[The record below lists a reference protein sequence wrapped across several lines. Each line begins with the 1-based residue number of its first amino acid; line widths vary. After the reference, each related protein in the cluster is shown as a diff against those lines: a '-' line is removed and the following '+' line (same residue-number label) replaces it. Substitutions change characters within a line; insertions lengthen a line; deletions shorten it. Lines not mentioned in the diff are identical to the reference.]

1 MLLKLITAVIIVSSI
16 VLSSAQPTPQCIEA
30 YNATFNNVSTITC
43 SGAYYALI
51 LGSATNEQMMMVCN
65 ASQQCNN
72 MIENVINVCGNTV
85 SY

>member
-1 MLLKLITAVIIVSSI
+1 MTVVIIVSPV
-16 VLSSAQPTPQCIEA
+16 VLSLAQPTPQCIEA
-30 YNATFNNVSTITC
+30 YNATFNSVSPASC

-51 LGSATNEQMMMVCN
+51 LGSATNEQTMMVCN

-85 SY
+85 S